1 VSAFY
6 PAVAFLVSDFPIAL
20 HAERLSTV
28 VIGGGSV
35 GTRKA
40 LALADAGA
48 SVQVISPIV
57 SPELEEAERLRRV
70 TIVREAYHARHI
82 DRATLVVAA
91 TDSRE
96 VNAQIAVDANSRGKL
111 VNITDYPDEGNF
123 HTMALHRSGD
133 VTIAVSSGGVPGAA
147 ARIRD
152 AIAERFDGRYERA
165 VSALRGLRSRLIA
178 DGDDRWR
185 AAAPKLIGDDFC
197 SSVEDGSIT
206 EKVDSWR

>member
-1 VSAFY
+1 M
-6 PAVAFLVSDFPIAL
+6 SDFPIAL
-20 HAERLSTV
+20 HGERVTAV

-40 LALADAGA
+40 LALIAAGA
-48 SVQVISPIV
+48 QVTVVAPTATAA
-57 SPELEEAERLRRV
+57 LEEAERLRQ
-70 TIVREAYHARHI
+70 IKLVREAYRSAHLEK
-82 DRATLVVAA
+82 ATLVIAA
-91 TDSRE
+91 TSSRE
-96 VNAQIAVDANSRGKL
+96 VNAQIAVDANARGKL

-178 DGDDRWR
+178 GGEGKWNT
-185 AAAPKLIGDDFC
+185 AAPTLLGDDFC
-197 SSVEDGSIT
+197 ESVEDGSFS
-206 EKVDSWR
+206 EKVKEWR

>member
-1 VSAFY
+1 M
-6 PAVAFLVSDFPIAL
+6 SDFPIAL
-20 HAERLSTV
+20 HGERISAV
-28 VIGGGSV
+28 VVGGGAV

-48 SVQVISPIV
+48 SVTVVAPVV
-57 SPELEEAERLRRV
+57 SADLENAANRLRITV
-70 TIVREAYHARHI
+70 VRDSYRRDHI
-82 DRATLVVAA
+82 ERATVVIAA

-96 VNAQIAVDANSRGKL
+96 VNAQIAVDANARGKL

-133 VTIAVSSGGVPGAA
+133 VTIAVSAGGVPGAA

-165 VSALRGLRSRLIA
+165 VSALRGLITKLIA
-178 DGDDRWR
+178 RGGDEWR
-185 AAAPKLIGDDFC
+185 NVAPRLLDDDFC
-197 SSVEDGSIT
+197 ASVEDGSFS
-206 EKVDSWR
+206 ERVDSWR

>member
-1 VSAFY
+1 
-6 PAVAFLVSDFPIAL
+6 VAFLVSDFPIAL

-70 TIVREAYHARHI
+70 TIVRETYNARHV

>member
-1 VSAFY
+1 MAL
-6 PAVAFLVSDFPIAL
+6 LVSDFPVAL
-20 HAERLSTV
+20 HAERVSAV

-35 GTRKA
+35 GARKA
-40 LALADAGA
+40 LALAEAGA
-48 SVQVISPIV
+48 SVRVV
-57 SPELEEAERLRRV
+57 SPTVTSELEEAESLRRL
-70 TIVREAYHARHI
+70 IIIREVYHARHL
-82 DRATLVVAA
+82 DRATIVVAA

-123 HTMALHRSGD
+123 HNMALHRSGD
-133 VTIAVSSGGVPGAA
+133 VTIAVSAGGVPGAA

-185 AAAPKLIGDDFC
+185 TAAPKLIGDDFC
-197 SSVEDGSIT
+197 SSVEDGSLT

>member
-1 VSAFY
+1 M
-6 PAVAFLVSDFPIAL
+6 SDFPIAL
-20 HAERLSTV
+20 HGERIVAV
-28 VIGGGSV
+28 VVGGGAV

-48 SVQVISPIV
+48 QVRVVAPEIG
-57 SPELEEAERLRRV
+57 PELEDAARQRQITL
-70 TIVREAYHARHI
+70 VRERY
-82 DRATLVVAA
+82 DSDVLDGATLVIAA

-96 VNAQIAVDANSRGKL
+96 VNAQIAIDAHAKGKL
-111 VNITDYPDEGNF
+111 VNITDFPDEGNF

-152 AIAERFDGRYERA
+152 AIAERFDARYGRA
-165 VSALRGLRSRLIA
+165 ISALRGLRSKLIS
-178 DGDDRWR
+178 GGGDRWR
-185 AAAPKLIGDDFC
+185 DAAPKLIGDDFC
-197 SSVEDGSIT
+197 SSVEDGTLS

>member
-1 VSAFY
+1 VT
-6 PAVAFLVSDFPIAL
+6 DFPIAL
-20 HAERLSTV
+20 HGERITAV
-28 VIGGGSV
+28 VVGGGSV

-40 LALADAGA
+40 LALAEAGA
-48 SVQVISPIV
+48 QVTVVSPIV
-57 SPELEEAERLRRV
+57 TALLEDAARSRRI
-70 TIVREAYHARHI
+70 TIVREAYHNDQL

-91 TDSRE
+91 TNSRE
-96 VNAQIAVDANSRGKL
+96 VNAQIALDANSRGKL
-111 VNITDYPDEGNF
+111 VNITDHPDEGNF

-165 VSALRGLRSRLIA
+165 VSALRGLRSRLLA
-178 DGDDRWR
+178 GGDDRWR
-185 AAAPKLIGDDFC
+185 AAAPKLIDDDFC
-197 SSVEDGSIT
+197 NSVEDGSFA

>member
-1 VSAFY
+1 M
-6 PAVAFLVSDFPIAL
+6 SDFPIAL
-20 HAERLSTV
+20 HGERITAV
-28 VIGGGSV
+28 VVGGGSV

-40 LALADAGA
+40 LALVEAGA
-48 SVQVISPIV
+48 QVRVV
-57 SPELEEAERLRRV
+57 SPQVTPELDAAERARELTV
-70 TIVREAYHARHI
+70 VREAYSAEHLGRSV
-82 DRATLVVAA
+82 LVVAA

-96 VNAQIAVDANSRGKL
+96 VNAQIAVDAHASGKL

-165 VSALRGLRSRLIA
+165 VSALRGLRSRLLA
-178 DGDDRWR
+178 TGDEEWR

-197 SSVEDGSIT
+197 SSVEDGSFAG
-206 EKVDSWR
+206 KVDSWR

>member
-1 VSAFY
+1 M
-6 PAVAFLVSDFPIAL
+6 SDFPIAL
-20 HAERLSTV
+20 HGERVTAV
-28 VIGGGSV
+28 VIGGGAV

-40 LALADAGA
+40 LALVEAGA
-48 SVQVISPIV
+48 LVRVVAPLVTS
-57 SPELEEAERLRRV
+57 ELEDAERLRQV
-70 TIVREAYHARHI
+70 TVIRESYRAEHLEK
-82 DRATLVVAA
+82 ATLVIAA

-165 VSALRGLRSRLIA
+165 VSALRGLRSRLLA
-178 DGDDRWR
+178 RDEQSWKT
-185 AAAPKLIGDDFC
+185 AAPKLLGDDFC
-197 SSVEDGSIT
+197 DSVEDGSFN
-206 EKVDSWR
+206 EKVNSWR

>member
-1 VSAFY
+1 
-6 PAVAFLVSDFPIAL
+6 VSDFPIAL
-20 HAERLSTV
+20 HGERVTAV

-40 LALADAGA
+40 LALVEAGA
-48 SVQVISPIV
+48 RVRVV
-57 SPELEEAERLRRV
+57 SPDVTGDLAEAERGRRLSV
-70 TIVREAYHARHI
+70 VRESYRASQL
-82 DRATLVVAA
+82 DEATLVIAA

-111 VNITDYPDEGNF
+111 VNITDFPDEGNF

-133 VTIAVSSGGVPGAA
+133 VTIAVTAGGVPGAA

-152 AIAERFDGRYERA
+152 AIAERFDARYGRA

-178 DGDDRWR
+178 GGDQRWR
-185 AAAPKLIGDDFC
+185 DAAPKLIADDFC
-197 SSVEDGSIT
+197 SSVEDGSFT
-206 EKVDSWR
+206 EKVDTWR

>member
-1 VSAFY
+1 M
-6 PAVAFLVSDFPIAL
+6 SDFPIAL
-20 HAERLSTV
+20 HGERITAV
-28 VIGGGSV
+28 VVGGGSV

-40 LALADAGA
+40 LALTEAGA
-48 SVQVISPIV
+48 QVRVV
-57 SPELEEAERLRRV
+57 SPLVTAELEEAERQHRITV
-70 TIVREAYHARHI
+70 VRDAYHVDHLEHAM
-82 DRATLVVAA
+82 LVVAA
-91 TDSRE
+91 TNSRE
-96 VNAQIAVDANSRGKL
+96 VNAHIALDANSRGKL
-111 VNITDYPDEGNF
+111 VNITDHADEGNF

-178 DGDDRWR
+178 GGDDRWR

-197 SSVEDGSIT
+197 NSVEDGSFT

>member
-1 VSAFY
+1 MTA
-6 PAVAFLVSDFPIAL
+6 
-20 HAERLSTV
+20 V
-28 VIGGGSV
+28 VIGGGTV

-48 SVQVISPIV
+48 LVTVISPDAT
-57 SPELEEAERLRRV
+57 PELVDADRLRRV
-70 TIVREAYHARHI
+70 TLVRDSYRKEQI
-82 DRATLVVAA
+82 ERATLVIAA

-96 VNAQIAVDANSRGKL
+96 VNAQIAVDANARGKL

-178 DGDDRWR
+178 SGDDRWKN
-185 AAAPKLIGDDFC
+185 AAPELLGDDFC
-197 SSVEDGSIT
+197 SSVENGSFS
-206 EKVDSWR
+206 EKVESWR